1 MEGKCRKIWPQGLP
15 CRPGQLMPSSAESC
29 ALPPTSLSPPTDSAS
44 PRGIAFDVDTHPHGH
59 PGGGLLI
66 PGYNA
71 PGVAIK
77 PRRDPSLSLIA
88 LSGVEPEGPV
98 MVEVPLVQNNSSFTT
113 VQSSPGWRVGFA
125 NRYVRGGEHEPIE
138 HSAAFMHALK
148 ILRRAGVQLVP
159 VAAQRT
165 DDAVQFSLHT
175 RNEIDDHALTY
186 RLDALVSD
194 SHGTAFHAACW
205 SGYPRLEE
213 PLEGGG
219 RLYFYGSRW
228 SRDSLRAL
236 VQSYR
241 NNVACLAAGA
251 GKTTSGV
258 E

>member
-1 MEGKCRKIWPQGLP
+1 MEDKCRKNWSQGMP
-15 CRPGQLMPSSAESC
+15 CRPGQLLPSSAEPS
-29 ALPPTSLSPPTDSAS
+29 ALPPTSLSPPTDSVS
-44 PRGIAFDVDTHPHGH
+44 PRGIAFDVDTHPHGQ

-71 PGVAIK
+71 PGVPIK
-77 PRRDPSLSLIA
+77 PLRDPSLSLIA

-113 VQSSPGWRVGFA
+113 VQSLPGWRVGFA
-125 NRYVRGGEHEPIE
+125 NRYVRGGEH
-138 HSAAFMHALK
+138 SAAFMHALK
-148 ILRRAGVQLVP
+148 VLRRVGVQLVP

-194 SHGTAFHAACW
+194 SHSTAFHAACW

-236 VQSYR
+236 VQGYR

-251 GKTTSGV
+251 GETTFSV
-258 E
+258 D